1 MDDAAR
7 RVAYKFKEK
16 KQTKVDRLSKEIREA
31 TGVSRGVAED
41 IADAI
46 VRGRNLDAL
55 ALQKNWPMND
65 EGKLEGPKGSLDLAS
80 LNAD

>member
-1 MDDAAR
+1 MDDVAR

-31 TGVSRGVAED
+31 TGVSRGMAED

-46 VRGRNLDAL
+46 VRKRDLDAL
-55 ALQKNWPMND
+55 ALQKGWPTDSN
-65 EGKLEGPKGSLDLAS
+65 GYLEGPKGSIDLSS
-80 LNAD
+80 LGAE